1 MTTLIAT
8 TLPGGALHFQNEFF
22 FNLRSQN
29 INYGTTLHT
38 KSTKYFLS
46 MYGMMASAT
55 TIFFKPN
62 KYYNSKSPS
71 SGYMGDKYE

>member
-1 MTTLIAT
+1 
-8 TLPGGALHFQNEFF
+8 
-22 FNLRSQN
+22 
-29 INYGTTLHT
+29 
-38 KSTKYFLS
+38 